1 MQVAQVKKFL
11 TIHHFVEVGVGVPF
25 FNFKIMKPDTNYV
38 LDQVD
43 KDRIQP
49 LLDEIFD
56 SNIKFTYLITMTYP
70 YRITD
75 YTEVMKHNR
84 HKLYVLKK
92 NLKQS
97 IKSFTTIEKHK
108 SAKNIL
114 DPSDQNIYVD
124 DYYDAQ
130 GKIISRYGSLH
141 THTLIDARNTT
152 KTKIRNLIRTYC
164 PQEYNNQ
171 FGGFDIR
178 NVNDKVNILSYMTK
192 DINAPDLINLNI
204 ERHHVID
211 SVNSDIGKDH
221 PSVRGANGKK
231 RISKRSSRLL
241 LSPSKKQKY
250 QRLVAIYQ

>member
-1 MQVAQVKKFL
+1 M
-11 TIHHFVEVGVGVPF
+11 
-25 FNFKIMKPDTNYV
+25 NFDPDYV
-38 LDQVD
+38 LTEIDER
-43 KDRIQP
+43 RIKP
-49 LLDEIFD
+49 LLDDIFD
-56 SNIKFTYLITMTYP
+56 STIIFTYLITMTYP
-70 YRITD
+70 FRITD
-75 YTEVMKHNR
+75 YSEVMKHNR

-92 NLKQS
+92 NLKQP

-114 DPSDQNIYVD
+114 DPSDQNLYVD

-141 THTLIDARNTT
+141 THTLIDAENTT
-152 KTKIRNLIRTYC
+152 MTKIRGIIRNYC
-164 PQEYNNQ
+164 PREYNSSY
-171 FGGFDIR
+171 GGFDIR
-178 NVNDKVNILSYMTK
+178 KVNDKVNILSYMTK
-192 DINAPDLINLNI
+192 DINAPDLINLNL

-221 PSVRGANGKK
+221 PSVRGANGQK

-250 QRLVAIYQ
+250 QRLVAKYQ

>member
-1 MQVAQVKKFL
+1 M
-11 TIHHFVEVGVGVPF
+11 IHHLVEVGVGVSKI
-25 FNFKIMKPDTNYV
+25 NYKIMKPDTNYV
-38 LDQVD
+38 LDPID
-43 KDRIQP
+43 KQRIQP

-75 YTEVMKHNR
+75 YTQVMKHNR
-84 HKLYVLKK
+84 HKLYVLKQ

-108 SAKNIL
+108 SPKNIL
-114 DPSDQNIYVD
+114 DPSDQNLYVD

-141 THTLIDARNTT
+141 THTLIDAENTT
-152 KTKIRNLIRTYC
+152 MTKIRGIIRNYC
-164 PQEYNNQ
+164 PREYNSSY
-171 FGGFDIR
+171 GGFDIR
-178 NVNDKVNILSYMTK
+178 KVNDKVNILSYMTK
-192 DINAPDLINLNI
+192 DINAPDLINLNL

-231 RISKRSSRLL
+231 RISKRSCRIL

-250 QRLVAIYQ
+250 QRLVAKYQ

>member
-1 MQVAQVKKFL
+1 
-11 TIHHFVEVGVGVPF
+11 
-25 FNFKIMKPDTNYV
+25 MKPDTNYV
-38 LDQVD
+38 LDPID
-43 KDRIQP
+43 KKRIQP

-84 HKLYVLKK
+84 HKLYVLKQ

-108 SAKNIL
+108 SPKNIL
-114 DPSDQNIYVD
+114 DPSDQNLYVD

-141 THTLIDARNTT
+141 THTLIDAENTT
-152 KTKIRNLIRTYC
+152 MTKIRGIIRNYC
-164 PQEYNNQ
+164 PREYNSSY
-171 FGGFDIR
+171 GGFDIR
-178 NVNDKVNILSYMTK
+178 KVNDKVNILSYMTK
-192 DINAPDLINLNI
+192 DINAPDLINLNL

-221 PSVRGANGKK
+221 PSVRGANGQK

-250 QRLVAIYQ
+250 QRLVAKYQ